1 MLCGRKFFCRKM
13 QRGIRDMHDRAY
25 GNRIEHCDDIA
36 TAHPDAAPA
45 HRFPKSTFL
54 WGSVDVDVTFE
65 RVGVLRLEAP

>member
-1 MLCGRKFFCRKM
+1 MLCGSELSYRKT
-13 QRGIRDMHDRAY
+13 QRGIRDMNDRAY
-25 GNRIEHCDDIA
+25 GNRIEHRDDIA